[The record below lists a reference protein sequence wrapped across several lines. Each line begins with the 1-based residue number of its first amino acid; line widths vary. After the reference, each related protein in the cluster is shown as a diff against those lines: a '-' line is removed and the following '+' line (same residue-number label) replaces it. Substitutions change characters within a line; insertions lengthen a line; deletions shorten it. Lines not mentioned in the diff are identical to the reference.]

1 MLRIKKSPIN
11 RHTSQTVKL
20 SEDGST
26 MYTDIELIMMD
37 WETPFMEEH
46 AKVICHSGG
55 DVLNIGHGMG
65 IVDRFIQELNPRS
78 HSIIE
83 IHPDIQQ
90 KMLKENW
97 DMKPNV
103 NLYFGSWVDFLDEL
117 PLMDGI
123 FFDTLETHE
132 FVDFISIAWKY
143 LKPGG
148 VFTFFNNNMSSPENE
163 IFQPLI
169 KDIILDNYDVTVKTV
184 LIPNPDIDNQ
194 KKYSDYGGYFSNG
207 RRKYFCPILK
217 LKNK

>member
-26 MYTDIELIMMD
+26 MYTNIELIMMD
-37 WETPFMEEH
+37 WETPLMEEH
-46 AKVICHSGG
+46 AKIICHSGG

-90 KMLKENW
+90 KMLRENW
-97 DMKPNV
+97 DLKPNV

-169 KDIILDNYDVTVKTV
+169 KDIILENYDVSVKTV
-184 LIPNPDIDNQ
+184 LIPNTDIDNRGFG
-194 KKYSDYGGYFSNG
+194 SF
-207 RRKYFCPILK
+207 
-217 LKNK
+217 

>member
-1 MLRIKKSPIN
+1 
-11 RHTSQTVKL
+11 
-20 SEDGST
+20 
-26 MYTDIELIMMD
+26 
-37 WETPFMEEH
+37 
-46 AKVICHSGG
+46 
-55 DVLNIGHGMG
+55 
-65 IVDRFIQELNPRS
+65 
-78 HSIIE
+78 
-83 IHPDIQQ
+83 
-90 KMLKENW
+90 
-97 DMKPNV
+97 
-103 NLYFGSWVDFLDEL
+103 VDFLDEL

-169 KDIILDNYDVTVKTV
+169 KDIILENYDVSVKTV
-184 LIPNPDIDNQ
+184 LIPNTDIDNQ